1 MIRVRFDSGLVLQ
14 YNEAGWI
21 EPGAGYSD
29 LWTSRDKTKYVAQV
43 PNTCVIEAVEPCR
56 IYRHDR
62 EGPTDN
68 LSVIANLKRK
78 LTLARKR
85 NRELRK
91 AVRS

>member
-21 EPGAGYSD
+21 EAGAGYAD
-29 LWTSRDKTKYVAQV
+29 LWTSRDKVKFIAQV
-43 PNTCVIEAVEPCR
+43 PNTCVIESTPPCR
-56 IYRHDR
+56 VYRHDH
-62 EGPTDN
+62 EGPEDT
-68 LSVIANLKRK
+68 LAVIANLKRK